1 MEAARQSPERDGQ
14 ERPLIILDRVLA
26 KLDHLDV
33 VEQAAVQ
40 QALQGVQRSLPGATA
55 DSRLRRVPGD
65 ESIYTLLAAPEVLLF
80 VRLAPDGPVELVE
93 LVRPETLR
101 QFSVAAATPKRA

>member
-1 MEAARQSPERDGQ
+1 MEAARQSAERDGQ

-26 KLDHLDV
+26 KLDHLDL
-33 VEQAAVQ
+33 VERAAVQ
-40 QALQGVQRSLPGATA
+40 QALQDVQRLPLGARA

-65 ESIYTLLAAPEVLLF
+65 EPIYTLRAAPEVLLF
-80 VRLAPDGPVELVE
+80 VRLTPDGPVELVE

-101 QFSVAAATPKRA
+101 QFSVAATTRDRP